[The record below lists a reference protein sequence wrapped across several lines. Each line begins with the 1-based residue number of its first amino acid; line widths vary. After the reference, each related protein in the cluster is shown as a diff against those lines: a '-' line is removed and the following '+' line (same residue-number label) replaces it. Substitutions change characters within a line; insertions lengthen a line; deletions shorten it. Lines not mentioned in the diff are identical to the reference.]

1 MSRKE
6 SVELL
11 TELLG
16 TLSQMVLRQ
25 IDKFVKDGLSYK
37 DIARAVY
44 FLYDVQGRDKK
55 DVSTYG
61 IGLVP
66 HVYKQANQYYEDIRL
81 KQEEQ
86 RAQALASGD
95 IPSREVSPQERIK
108 IRRDIDISEL

>member
-1 MSRKE
+1 MSKKE
-6 SVELL
+6 LIELL

-16 TLSQMVLRQ
+16 TLSAMVLRQ
-25 IDKFVKDGLSYK
+25 IDKFVKEGLTYK

-66 HVYKQANQYYEDIRL
+66 LVYNQANQYYEDIRL
-81 KQEEQ
+81 RQEEQ
-86 RAQALASGD
+86 RAQVQASGD

>member
-6 SVELL
+6 LVELL

-16 TLSQMVLRQ
+16 TLSAMVLRQ
-25 IDKFVKDGLSYK
+25 IDKFVKEGLTYK

-66 HVYKQANQYYEDIRL
+66 HVTQQANSYYETIRR